1 MTFVVS
7 YRTLEVIVVV
17 GELGTIKIN
26 IHMED
31 LNCYFYIEILSF
43 GGRLIVEMHIWDLQ
57 QIGSN

>member
-7 YRTLEVIVVV
+7 YRTLEVIVLV

>member
-7 YRTLEVIVVV
+7 YRTLEVIVLV
-17 GELGTIKIN
+17 GELGAIKIN